1 MVFFSIVCVCVCV
14 CVCVA
19 QSCMTL
25 CNPMDC
31 SPPDTSVRNLQA
43 RILVWVA
50 IPSPGDLPDPGIE
63 PGSPAL
69 QTNSLPSET
78 PGKTPLVLHR
88 YLFSLKECKIEDLRP
103 SFLSC
108 LFSLLAS
115 SL

>member
-1 MVFFSIVCVCVCV
+1 
-14 CVCVA
+14 
-19 QSCMTL
+19 
-25 CNPMDC
+25 MDC